1 MNTYFEREKIQ
12 VGKLKELINIMNITK
27 PRKITITFIK

>member
-12 VGKLKELINIMNITK
+12 VGKLKELTNIMNITK